1 MTPIRRSAG
10 PDRYTVALTYV
21 RWYRLRTDKAL
32 IFDFNGTLFWDT
44 EYHKAAWSAISK
56 RYRGV
61 EVSRSESHHL
71 NGRTNAE
78 TIAYLL
84 GRNPTASEVR
94 AISEEKEGL
103 PVPDINII
111 FKIAGVGILISI
123 LNMVLKQADKEEQAQ
138 MLTLVGV
145 VVVLLLVIQ
154 LIQRLFHDVRAVFG
168 L

>member
-1 MTPIRRSAG
+1 M
-10 PDRYTVALTYV
+10 
-21 RWYRLRTDKAL
+21 
-32 IFDFNGTLFWDT
+32 
-44 EYHKAAWSAISK
+44 
-56 RYRGV
+56 
-61 EVSRSESHHL
+61 
-71 NGRTNAE
+71 
-78 TIAYLL
+78 
-84 GRNPTASEVR
+84 
-94 AISEEKEGL
+94 

>member
-1 MTPIRRSAG
+1 M
-10 PDRYTVALTYV
+10 
-21 RWYRLRTDKAL
+21 
-32 IFDFNGTLFWDT
+32 
-44 EYHKAAWSAISK
+44 
-56 RYRGV
+56 
-61 EVSRSESHHL
+61 
-71 NGRTNAE
+71 
-78 TIAYLL
+78 
-84 GRNPTASEVR
+84 
-94 AISEEKEGL
+94 
-103 PVPDINII
+103 PVPDINLI